1 MVKKKCKQGQNTFSS
16 WYARWREETCFSQ
29 SQDQPTE
36 PHTNCRTDVSVE
48 MLNAIR
54 NCYKLW
60 LPCRVD
66 EVTQHA
72 QCAQAIIT
80 NSLLREETD

>member
-1 MVKKKCKQGQNTFSS
+1 MRVGERK
-16 WYARWREETCFSQ
+16 TCFSQ
-29 SQDQPTE
+29 SEDQLTE
-36 PHTNCRTDVSVE
+36 PHTNCRMDVSGE

-54 NCYKLW
+54 NCCKLW

-66 EVTQHA
+66 QVTQHA

-80 NSLLREETD
+80 NTLLREETD